1 VSKDLLYKV
10 AYDEAVRALS
20 EQQAIVESFRARAG
34 LLLSVA
40 AITTSF
46 LGAQAFRAA
55 HRSAFAW
62 LALLAFL
69 AMAAISLAI
78 LWPRDWDVTANPRD
92 VLEASIESEKPASI
106 AELHRD
112 LSLHMHA
119 SYLENRQGLEQ
130 LALLFEL
137 AGASVAVEVVLWI
150 AAIASSS

>member
-1 VSKDLLYKV
+1 MSEDLFYKV

-20 EQQAIVESFRARAG
+20 EQQAVVESVRSRAG

-46 LGAQAFRAA
+46 LGSQAFQAA
-55 HRSAFAW
+55 RLSVLAW

-69 AMAAISLAI
+69 LMASISLAI
-78 LWPRDWDVTANPRD
+78 LWPRDWDVTANPRE
-92 VLEASIESEKPASI
+92 VLQALIESDGPTPVV
-106 AELHRD
+106 ELHRD

-119 SYLENRQGLEQ
+119 SYLENRLGLEQ

-137 AGASVAVEVVLWI
+137 AGASMAVEVVLWI
-150 AAIASSS
+150 AAIASGS

>member
-1 VSKDLLYKV
+1 MSEDLFYKV

-20 EQQAIVESFRARAG
+20 EQQGGVESLRSRAG

-46 LGAQAFRAA
+46 LGAQAVRVGPQ
-55 HRSAFAW
+55 SVFAW

-69 AMAAISLAI
+69 VMASISLAI
-78 LWPRDWDVTANPRD
+78 LWPRNWDVTANPRE
-92 VLEASIESEKPASI
+92 VLEALIEVEGPASV

-119 SYLENRQGLEQ
+119 SYQENRQGLEQ

-137 AGASVAVEVVLWI
+137 AGASIAVEVVLWI
-150 AAIASSS
+150 AAIASGS

>member
-1 VSKDLLYKV
+1 MSEDPFYKV

-20 EQQAIVESFRARAG
+20 EQQEGVESLRSRAG

-46 LGAQAFRAA
+46 LGAHAFRVGPQ
-55 HRSAFAW
+55 SVFAW

-69 AMAAISLAI
+69 AMASISLAI
-78 LWPRDWDVTANPRD
+78 LWPRDWDVTANPRG
-92 VLEASIESEKPASI
+92 VLEALIEAEGPASI
-106 AELHRD
+106 AELYRD

-137 AGASVAVEVVLWI
+137 AGASMAVEMVLWM